1 MLQIF
6 FLILKIIGII
16 LAAVLGLAILL
27 LLLVLFVPVRY
38 RAYGV
43 KKEGECRAEAKISWL
58 LHLISVPVAF
68 REGELSAKIK
78 ILGITLMDLT
88 DSGSFE
94 EAEPVPEPAERTEE
108 QKTAQSGERPA
119 EEAAARSGE
128 RPVEETAQ
136 SETRQAQEHPV
147 EKQAAPER
155 TSQKKEE
162 LEEEEEEK
170 NGIFS
175 RFLQF
180 LRMIWKFFTGIPR
193 KLKNLKCTFRRFC
206 GKIKRMAR
214 KYRAA
219 KEFALDERTKAAVR
233 LVLEQAKIF
242 ARQALPRKI
251 CGEVRFGTSDPAL
264 TGQILGIA
272 GIFYPLFMDNVKVDP
287 DFEQTILEGELFLKG
302 RLRIVSAVRIA
313 WRLFRDKNVR
323 YVYRKLNRQ

>member
-108 QKTAQSGERPA
+108 QKTAQSGER
-119 EEAAARSGE
+119 
-128 RPVEETAQ
+128 
-136 SETRQAQEHPV
+136 QAQEHPV

-170 NGIFS
+170 NGIFF

-180 LRMIWKFFTGIPR
+180 LRMIWKFFAGIPR

-287 DFEQTILEGELFLKG
+287 DFDQTILEGELFLKG

>member
-108 QKTAQSGERPA
+108 QKTAQS
-119 EEAAARSGE
+119 
-128 RPVEETAQ
+128 
-136 SETRQAQEHPV
+136 ETRQAQEHPV

-180 LRMIWKFFTGIPR
+180 LRTIWKFFTGIPR

-287 DFEQTILEGELFLKG
+287 DFERTILEGELFLKG

>member
-108 QKTAQSGERPA
+108 QKTAQSGER
-119 EEAAARSGE
+119 
-128 RPVEETAQ
+128 
-136 SETRQAQEHPV
+136 QAQEHPV

-180 LRMIWKFFTGIPR
+180 LRMIWKFFAGIPR

>member
-108 QKTAQSGERPA
+108 QKTAQS
-119 EEAAARSGE
+119 
-128 RPVEETAQ
+128 
-136 SETRQAQEHPV
+136 ETRQAQEHPV

-170 NGIFS
+170 NGIFF

-180 LRMIWKFFTGIPR
+180 LRMIWKFFAGIPR

>member
-108 QKTAQSGERPA
+108 QKTAQSGERL
-119 EEAAARSGE
+119 
-128 RPVEETAQ
+128 
-136 SETRQAQEHPV
+136 AQEHPV

-180 LRMIWKFFTGIPR
+180 LRMIWKFFAGIPR

>member
-1 MLQIF
+1 MLQVF

-108 QKTAQSGERPA
+108 QKTAQSGER
-119 EEAAARSGE
+119 
-128 RPVEETAQ
+128 
-136 SETRQAQEHPV
+136 QAQEHPV

-180 LRMIWKFFTGIPR
+180 LRTIWKFFTGIPR

>member
-108 QKTAQSGERPA
+108 QKTAQSGER
-119 EEAAARSGE
+119 
-128 RPVEETAQ
+128 
-136 SETRQAQEHPV
+136 QAQEHPV

-180 LRMIWKFFTGIPR
+180 LRTIWKFFTGIPR

>member
-16 LAAVLGLAILL
+16 LAVVLGLAILL

-108 QKTAQSGERPA
+108 QKTAQSGE
-119 EEAAARSGE
+119 
-128 RPVEETAQ
+128 
-136 SETRQAQEHPV
+136 RQAQEHPV

>member
-108 QKTAQSGERPA
+108 QK
-119 EEAAARSGE
+119 
-128 RPVEETAQ
+128 TAQ

-323 YVYRKLNRQ
+323 YVYRKLIRQ

>member
-68 REGELSAKIK
+68 WEGELSAKIK

-108 QKTAQSGERPA
+108 QKTAQSGER
-119 EEAAARSGE
+119 
-128 RPVEETAQ
+128 
-136 SETRQAQEHPV
+136 QAQEHPV

-155 TSQKKEE
+155 TSQKNEE

>member
-1 MLQIF
+1 MLQVF

-16 LAAVLGLAILL
+16 LAAVLGLVILL

-108 QKTAQSGERPA
+108 QKTAQSGER
-119 EEAAARSGE
+119 
-128 RPVEETAQ
+128 
-136 SETRQAQEHPV
+136 QAQEHPV

-180 LRMIWKFFTGIPR
+180 LRMIWKFFAGIPR

>member
-43 KKEGECRAEAKISWL
+43 KKERECRAEAKISWL

-108 QKTAQSGERPA
+108 QKTAQS
-119 EEAAARSGE
+119 
-128 RPVEETAQ
+128 
-136 SETRQAQEHPV
+136 ETRQAQEHPV

-180 LRMIWKFFTGIPR
+180 LRTIWKFFTGIPR

>member
-94 EAEPVPEPAERTEE
+94 EAEPVSEPAERTEE
-108 QKTAQSGERPA
+108 QKTAQSGERL
-119 EEAAARSGE
+119 
-128 RPVEETAQ
+128 
-136 SETRQAQEHPV
+136 AQEHPV

-180 LRMIWKFFTGIPR
+180 LRMIWKFFAGIPR

>member
-58 LHLISVPVAF
+58 LHLISVPVVF

-108 QKTAQSGERPA
+108 QKTAQSGER
-119 EEAAARSGE
+119 
-128 RPVEETAQ
+128 
-136 SETRQAQEHPV
+136 QAQEHPV

-180 LRMIWKFFTGIPR
+180 LRTIWKFFTGIPR

>member
-58 LHLISVPVAF
+58 LHLISVPVVF

-94 EAEPVPEPAERTEE
+94 EAEPVPEPAERAEE

-119 EEAAARSGE
+119 EE
-128 RPVEETAQ
+128 TAQ
-136 SETRQAQEHPV
+136 SETRPAQEHPV

-180 LRMIWKFFTGIPR
+180 LRMIWKFFAGIPR

>member
-58 LHLISVPVAF
+58 LHLISVPVVF

-108 QKTAQSGERPA
+108 QKTAQSGER
-119 EEAAARSGE
+119 
-128 RPVEETAQ
+128 
-136 SETRQAQEHPV
+136 QAQEHPV

-155 TSQKKEE
+155 TSQKNEE

>member
-94 EAEPVPEPAERTEE
+94 EAEPVPEAAERTEE
-108 QKTAQSGERPA
+108 QKTAQSGE
-119 EEAAARSGE
+119 
-128 RPVEETAQ
+128 
-136 SETRQAQEHPV
+136 RQAQEHPV

-180 LRMIWKFFTGIPR
+180 LRMIWKFFAGIPR

>member
-1 MLQIF
+1 MLQVF

-58 LHLISVPVAF
+58 LHLISVPMAF

-108 QKTAQSGERPA
+108 QKTAQSGER
-119 EEAAARSGE
+119 
-128 RPVEETAQ
+128 
-136 SETRQAQEHPV
+136 QAQEHPV

-155 TSQKKEE
+155 TSQKNEE

-242 ARQALPRKI
+242 ARQAIPRKI